1 MDFTSDLN
9 EITYKTQ
16 AAYGGGIANAMVRQ
30 PNLQER
36 LDLAVQ
42 QAEVKLAAA
51 KEAREIFKRN
61 PDIER
66 LLNIMQSGAF

>member
-1 MDFTSDLN
+1 MDFGLQES
-9 EITYKTQ
+9 YP
-16 AAYGGGIANAMVRQ
+16 AAGASYLGASNQMVRQ

-36 LDLAVQ
+36 LDLAVTH
-42 QAEVKLAAA
+42 AETRLKAVT
-51 KEAREIFKRN
+51 EAREIFKRN